1 MIYDLLANIGNYRG
15 MNRNLDKAIDYLMT
29 VDINTL
35 PLGKTEIDG
44 DRVFLQVMEARTHEL
59 TDESY
64 EVHRDYMDIQIDID
78 GCEVIETALNGVTP
92 IGEYRPD
99 FQKAAACAGAGDAAL
114 WGPAGLSCAWQGRL
128 MGRADAWKS
137 LKISK
142 NVWLRWLWL
151 MKGRESRRERIGTKW
166 TKQNYL
172 TVSKES
178 SSSPARPCPGNRS
191 MTRSA
196 P

>member
-92 IGEYRPD
+92 IGNTGRIFRRRQPVPEQGTLRYGARQVYPVHGRGGSWAGRMPG
-99 FQKAAACAGAGDAAL
+99 KA
-114 WGPAGLSCAWQGRL
+114 
-128 MGRADAWKS
+128 
-137 LKISK
+137 
-142 NVWLRWLWL
+142 
-151 MKGRESRRERIGTKW
+151 
-166 TKQNYL
+166 
-172 TVSKES
+172 
-178 SSSPARPCPGNRS
+178 
-191 MTRSA
+191 
-196 P
+196 

>member
-1 MIYDLLANIGNYRG
+1 MIYDLLVNIGNYRG

-78 GCEVIETALNGVTP
+78 GCEVIETG
-92 IGEYRPD
+92 I
-99 FQKAAACAGAGDAAL
+99 
-114 WGPAGLSCAWQGRL
+114 PAGFSEGGSLCRSRGTLRYGARQVYPVHGRGGSWA
-128 MGRADAWKS
+128 GR
-137 LKISK
+137 
-142 NVWLRWLWL
+142 
-151 MKGRESRRERIGTKW
+151 M
-166 TKQNYL
+166 
-172 TVSKES
+172 
-178 SSSPARPCPGNRS
+178 PGK
-191 MTRSA
+191 A
-196 P
+196 

>member
-64 EVHRDYMDIQIDID
+64 EVHRINLP
-78 GCEVIETALNGVTP
+78 GP
-92 IGEYRPD
+92 ITQRPPAPA
-99 FQKAAACAGAGDAAL
+99 QAAAF
-114 WGPAGLSCAWQGRL
+114 
-128 MGRADAWKS
+128 
-137 LKISK
+137 
-142 NVWLRWLWL
+142 
-151 MKGRESRRERIGTKW
+151 
-166 TKQNYL
+166 
-172 TVSKES
+172 
-178 SSSPARPCPGNRS
+178 
-191 MTRSA
+191 
-196 P
+196 

>member
-15 MNRNLDKAIDYLMT
+15 MNRNLDKAIDYLMS

-99 FQKAAACAGAGDAAL
+99 FQKAAACAGAGGRCVM
-114 WGPAGLSCAWQGRL
+114 GPGRFILCMAGEAHGPGGCLEQPE
-128 MGRADAWKS
+128 D
-137 LKISK
+137 IK

-151 MKGRESRRERIGTKW
+151 MRGRESRRERIGTKW

-178 SSSPARPCPGNRS
+178 SSSPARPCPGTS
-191 MTRSA
+191 L
-196 P
+196 

>member
-35 PLGKTEIDG
+35 PLGKTEING

-99 FQKAAACAGAGDAAL
+99 FQKAAACAGAGGRCVM
-114 WGPAGLSCAWQGRL
+114 GPGRFILCMAGEAHGPGGCLEQPEDIKKCVVKVAV
-128 MGRADAWKS
+128 AD
-137 LKISK
+137 
-142 NVWLRWLWL
+142 
-151 MKGRESRRERIGTKW
+151 ER
-166 TKQNYL
+166 
-172 TVSKES
+172 
-178 SSSPARPCPGNRS
+178 P
-191 MTRSA
+191 
-196 P
+196 

>member
-15 MNRNLDKAIDYLMT
+15 MNRNLDKAIDYLMIAKYFEKIGDHAVNISQWVLFMIT
-29 VDINTL
+29 GTL
-35 PLGKTEIDG
+35 EEEIDW

-99 FQKAAACAGAGDAAL
+99 FQKAAACAGAGGRCVM
-114 WGPAGLSCAWQGRL
+114 GPGRFILCMAGEAHGPGGCLEQPEDIKKCVVKVAV
-128 MGRADAWKS
+128 AD
-137 LKISK
+137 
-142 NVWLRWLWL
+142 
-151 MKGRESRRERIGTKW
+151 ER
-166 TKQNYL
+166 
-172 TVSKES
+172 
-178 SSSPARPCPGNRS
+178 P
-191 MTRSA
+191 
-196 P
+196 

>member
-78 GCEVIETALNGVTP
+78 GCEVIETALNGGDSHWGIP
-92 IGEYRPD
+92 
-99 FQKAAACAGAGDAAL
+99 AGFSEGGSLWPEQGDAAL
-114 WGPAGLSCAWQGRL
+114 WGPAGLSVHGRGGSWA
-128 MGRADAWKS
+128 GR
-137 LKISK
+137 
-142 NVWLRWLWL
+142 
-151 MKGRESRRERIGTKW
+151 M
-166 TKQNYL
+166 
-172 TVSKES
+172 
-178 SSSPARPCPGNRS
+178 PGK
-191 MTRSA
+191 A
-196 P
+196 